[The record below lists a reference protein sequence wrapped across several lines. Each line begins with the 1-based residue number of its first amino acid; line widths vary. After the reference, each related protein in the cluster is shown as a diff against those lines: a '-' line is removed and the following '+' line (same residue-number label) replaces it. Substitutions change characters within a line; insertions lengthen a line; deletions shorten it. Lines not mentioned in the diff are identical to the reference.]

1 MNESVNGDANPAT
14 NHKGDG
20 LKDTPN
26 SSRGGCACWLLIVK
40 PDKTGLIIKYRCP
53 HLHRWPELPLNLSLW
68 LYFTKCYCSAIMDAW
83 RSVSFFF
90 FFIFLF
96 VPGFLDLTWFKDRL
110 CNPNVTVTLRCQRAP
125 LSSLFSLSF
134 PVHTVQWTA
143 PVAGQDVKE
152 SHVPDWNCMGNHPDW
167 LVSCYPLVGV
177 AQNCI
182 TVTSVEIACC
192 KPNEQEGT
200 VQSLTY
206 LKAEITHAW

>member
-1 MNESVNGDANPAT
+1 MPTLTQMTRIAPKSFIVIVLYQMLLQR
-14 NHKGDG
+14 NH
-20 LKDTPN
+20 
-26 SSRGGCACWLLIVK
+26 GCLAFI
-40 PDKTGLIIKYRCP
+40 
-53 HLHRWPELPLNLSLW
+53 
-68 LYFTKCYCSAIMDAW
+68 
-83 RSVSFFF
+83 FFF
-90 FFIFLF
+90 FLYFFLF
-96 VPGFLDLTWFKDRL
+96 LVFLTRWWFKDRL

-125 LSSLFSLSF
+125 LSSLFSLLF

-192 KPNEQEGT
+192 KPNEEKGT

>member
-1 MNESVNGDANPAT
+1 MPGVQF
-14 NHKGDG
+14 
-20 LKDTPN
+20 L
-26 SSRGGCACWLLIVK
+26 
-40 PDKTGLIIKYRCP
+40 
-53 HLHRWPELPLNLSLW
+53 
-68 LYFTKCYCSAIMDAW
+68 
-83 RSVSFFF
+83 SFFF
-90 FFIFLF
+90 LYFFLF
-96 VPGFLDLTWFKDRL
+96 LVFLTRWWFKDRL

-200 VQSLTY
+200 VQSLSWDHTRLIALREFQLINHIFCWMFY
-206 LKAEITHAW
+206 RNIIICCV

>member
-83 RSVSFFF
+83 RSFSFFYISF
-90 FFIFLF
+90 CSWFSWLGGDSRIVFVIPCNCYTKMPKSSTEQPFLF
-96 VPGFLDLTWFKDRL
+96 IVSCSHSAVNSTCCRSGCERKPCARLKLHGESPRLTCVMLPPSGRRTKLHHCDF
-110 CNPNVTVTLRCQRAP
+110 C
-125 LSSLFSLSF
+125 
-134 PVHTVQWTA
+134 
-143 PVAGQDVKE
+143 
-152 SHVPDWNCMGNHPDW
+152 WNC
-167 LVSCYPLVGV
+167 LL
-177 AQNCI
+177 
-182 TVTSVEIACC
+182 
-192 KPNEQEGT
+192 
-200 VQSLTY
+200 
-206 LKAEITHAW
+206 

>member
-1 MNESVNGDANPAT
+1 MPTLTQMTRIAPKSFIVIVLYKMLLQC
-14 NHKGDG
+14 NH
-20 LKDTPN
+20 
-26 SSRGGCACWLLIVK
+26 GCLAFSFF
-40 PDKTGLIIKYRCP
+40 
-53 HLHRWPELPLNLSLW
+53 LSFF
-68 LYFTKCYCSAIMDAW
+68 LYF
-83 RSVSFFF
+83 
-90 FFIFLF
+90 FLF
-96 VPGFLDLTWFKDRL
+96 LVFLTRWWFKDRL